1 MVIILKRIE
10 LANHYVVDQ
19 ELTWCFRSILLH
31 KHTHRK
37 RDQTCGYQRQVL
49 EEELDEGS
57 QEDRAYSYEI
67 NKYWGVTYMMSKL
80 TLCYVIHEGK

>member
-1 MVIILKRIE
+1 M
-10 LANHYVVDQ
+10 
-19 ELTWCFRSILLH
+19 
-31 KHTHRK
+31 
-37 RDQTCGYQRQVL
+37 